1 MKQQKRGFPYDSDGK
16 ESACPQESWVQS
28 LGWED
33 PLEEAQQP
41 TPVFLPGESH
51 GQRSLVGYRPWS
63 RKDSDATE
71 QLTLSFSFS
80 FSLHDQHGSAGG
92 FALGHAHSR
101 SPLMGQPAS
110 QRTQVTA
117 AGKERQAQA
126 KALALEACAQQQH
139 TCVHSH
145 VTGWSKSCSQTSF

>member
-1 MKQQKRGFPYDSDGK
+1 MTQMVKNLPAPRRAGFNPWAGKVPWKR
-16 ESACPQESWVQS
+16 
-28 LGWED
+28 
-33 PLEEAQQP
+33 AQQP

>member
-1 MKQQKRGFPYDSDGK
+1 MTHMVKNLPAPRRAGFNPWAGKIPWKR
-16 ESACPQESWVQS
+16 
-28 LGWED
+28 
-33 PLEEAQQP
+33 AQQP